1 MSAARRERALQG
13 SRGWLEASYEAS
25 ATLGRLSDEG
35 AGGTDPVSVRTLAEP
50 ERAEGQHAAAKW
62 HREQEKELG
71 CRHGR

>member
-1 MSAARRERALQG
+1 MLHSSLEGELSG

-50 ERAEGQHAAAKW
+50 ERAEGQHAPSDRD
-62 HREQEKELG
+62 REQEE
-71 CRHGR
+71 